1 LADRVL
7 LVGVVTPVS
16 SRKVIEEHLAELQL
30 LVKTLDYEVADQFI
44 VNRKIFD
51 PATYIGKGKIEEIK
65 SLVTLHDIQDVIFD
79 DDISPTQ
86 ARNIARIID
95 REVVDRSGI
104 IIEIFAKHART
115 KEARTQ
121 IDLAMLQYLLPRLAG
136 RWTHLERQVGGIG
149 VRGGA
154 GESQIEVDRRL
165 IRTRISKLKRELE
178 KIDGE
183 RKVRSKG
190 RGHDFNVS
198 LVGYTNAGKS
208 TLLNA
213 LTGSDVLAEDK
224 LFATLDTTVRRC
236 RIDNDHQVLLSDTVG
251 FIRKLPAKLVASFRG
266 TLMELEEADLLIKIV
281 DLSSEQCF
289 YQLRAVD
296 EQLQQINLHTK
307 PSLIVFN
314 KIDVI
319 NELNLKQARRDYP
332 DAVFISAQSQLR
344 LNTLKE
350 AILTELQ
357 KEMVDVRVQMP
368 LREARAISILRNHT
382 AILEESYE
390 DGKVQIHLTS
400 YRRVWNW
407 LESQLGSVMKI
418 RPEGE

>member
-1 LADRVL
+1 MMRKRRGKLSL
-7 LVGVVTPVS
+7 LTAA
-16 SRKVIEEHLAELQL
+16 I
-30 LVKTLDYEVADQFI
+30 
-44 VNRKIFD
+44 
-51 PATYIGKGKIEEIK
+51 
-65 SLVTLHDIQDVIFD
+65 
-79 DDISPTQ
+79 
-86 ARNIARIID
+86 
-95 REVVDRSGI
+95 
-104 IIEIFAKHART
+104 
-115 KEARTQ
+115 
-121 IDLAMLQYLLPRLAG
+121 
-136 RWTHLERQVGGIG
+136 
-149 VRGGA
+149 
-154 GESQIEVDRRL
+154 
-165 IRTRISKLKRELE
+165 
-178 KIDGE
+178 
-183 RKVRSKG
+183 
-190 RGHDFNVS
+190 
-198 LVGYTNAGKS
+198 VGYTNAGKS

-407 LESQLGSVMKI
+407 LESQLGSVMEI
-418 RPEGE
+418 RPEGD

>member
-1 LADRVL
+1 MADRVL

-65 SLVTLHDIQDVIFD
+65 SLVMLHNIQDVIFD

>member
-407 LESQLGSVMKI
+407 LESQLGSVMEI
-418 RPEGE
+418 RPEGD

>member
-1 LADRVL
+1 MADRVL

-407 LESQLGSVMKI
+407 LESQLGSVMEI
-418 RPEGE
+418 RPEGD

>member
-1 LADRVL
+1 MADRVL